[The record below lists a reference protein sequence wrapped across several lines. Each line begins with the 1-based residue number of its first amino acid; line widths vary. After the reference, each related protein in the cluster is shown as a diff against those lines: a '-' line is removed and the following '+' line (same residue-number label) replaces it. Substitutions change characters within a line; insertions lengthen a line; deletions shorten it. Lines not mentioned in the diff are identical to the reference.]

1 MKKPKPHIT
10 VFAGV
15 DLQGD
20 ACLYLTKAPGEYL
33 SLKKLDKIAP
43 RLEALLNKGLKRPND
58 EGVEPTNYFGSD
70 GIVKETL

>member
-20 ACLYLTKAPGEYL
+20 ACLYLTKTPGRYL
-33 SLKKLDKIAP
+33 SLKKLEAIAP
-43 RLEALLNKGLKRPND
+43 RLEALLNKGKGRNANAR
-58 EGVEPTNYFGSD
+58 T
-70 GIVKETL
+70 